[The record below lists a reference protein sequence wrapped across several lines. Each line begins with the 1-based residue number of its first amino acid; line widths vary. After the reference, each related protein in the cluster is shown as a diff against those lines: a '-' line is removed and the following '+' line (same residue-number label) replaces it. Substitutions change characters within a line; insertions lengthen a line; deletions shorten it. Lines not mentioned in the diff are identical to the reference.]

1 MFGKK
6 LQQEN
11 ENLKEELYMLQQLVE
26 DVAEEMMALELDSGG
41 LIKSVNSRFQ
51 SEFGAGSDA
60 VIGRHPRDLVP
71 EYLRST
77 QHFRLMTEA
86 VSKGRVWV
94 GAWQVQNGAGTHLWF
109 RAMVCPIKRRDG
121 ELDHITIFAN
131 NLTRTI
137 ETSREHENLIRAMQR
152 STAVIEFDLHG
163 HVLNANHLF
172 LDAMGYRLDEIKG
185 KHHRIFCPPEVYNSP
200 NYEQF
205 WQRLRNGDFVA
216 ERFKRVDKAGREV
229 WLEAS
234 YNPLMNARD
243 ELYKVVKFATVITEQ
258 VLQEREVSNAAGV
271 AYDTSKA
278 TDASAK
284 RGKEV
289 MENTV
294 TVMQQLADE
303 MSRAVE
309 RIGELDQQSQTI
321 NALIQSISGIA
332 EQTNLLALN
341 AAIEAARAGD
351 QGRGFAV
358 VADEVRK
365 LASRTSEATEEI
377 TSVVSRNQELTS
389 RAVGVIE
396 SGKSRAEEV
405 RSLVGEAGDVI
416 NEIQEAAREVVDA
429 VSQFANRLGN

>member
-1 MFGKK
+1 
-6 LQQEN
+6 
-11 ENLKEELYMLQQLVE
+11 
-26 DVAEEMMALELDSGG
+26 
-41 LIKSVNSRFQ
+41 
-51 SEFGAGSDA
+51 
-60 VIGRHPRDLVP
+60 
-71 EYLRST
+71 
-77 QHFRLMTEA
+77 
-86 VSKGRVWV
+86 
-94 GAWQVQNGAGTHLWF
+94 
-109 RAMVCPIKRRDG
+109 
-121 ELDHITIFAN
+121 
-131 NLTRTI
+131 
-137 ETSREHENLIRAMQR
+137 
-152 STAVIEFDLHG
+152 
-163 HVLNANHLF
+163 
-172 LDAMGYRLDEIKG
+172 
-185 KHHRIFCPPEVYNSP
+185 
-200 NYEQF
+200 
-205 WQRLRNGDFVA
+205 
-216 ERFKRVDKAGREV
+216 
-229 WLEAS
+229 
-234 YNPLMNARD
+234 MNARD